1 MKRLVDVVGSALR
14 LLVLS
19 PLFGVVSAW
28 IAVDSPGPLLFRQQ
42 PIGRHGRAFGILNFR
57 TRRVGADGGSK
68 ITVGQDPRTTSGGL
82 FLRRFK
88 IDDRPQLLNVLRG
101 DMSLVGP
108 RPELEHYVELYPL
121 DARRRI

>member
-1 MKRLVDVVGSALR
+1 MKRLVDVVGSALG

-28 IAVDSPGPLLFRQQ
+28 IAVDSPGPILFRQQ
-42 PIGRHGRAFGILNFR
+42 RIGRHGRAFEILKFR
-57 TRRVGADGGSK
+57 TMRVGAHDGSK
-68 ITVGQDPRTTSGGL
+68 ITVGQDPRITSSGH

-88 IDDRPQLLNVLRG
+88 IDELPQLLNVLRG

-108 RPELEHYVELYPL
+108 RPELE
-121 DARRRI
+121 